1 MMEVLYKVEVSV
13 RTEYLENQSL
23 PSEGKYFFSYTVTIK
38 NVGKIPAKLI
48 SRHWVI
54 TDANERIEEV
64 RGLGV
69 VGEQPRLKTN
79 ESFEYTSGTPLTT
92 SSGFMEG
99 SYEMQ
104 CDDGN
109 TFNVQIPQFSLD
121 TPFENN
127 KLN

>member
-79 ESFEYTSGTPLTT
+79 ESFEYTSGTIIYTPVGTMYGT
-92 SSGFMEG
+92 YQMVADNG
-99 SYEMQ
+99 YEF
-104 CDDGN
+104 DAE
-109 TFNVQIPQFSLD
+109 IPMFSL
-121 TPFENN
+121 N
-127 KLN
+127 KPKVLN

>member
-23 PSEGKYFFSYTVTIK
+23 PSEGKYFFSYKVTIK

-79 ESFEYTSGTPLTT
+79 ESFEYTSGTIINTPVGTMYGT
-92 SSGFMEG
+92 YQMVADNG
-99 SYEMQ
+99 YEF
-104 CDDGN
+104 DAE
-109 TFNVQIPQFSLD
+109 IPMFSLNI
-121 TPFENN
+121 P
-127 KLN
+127 KVLN

>member
-1 MMEVLYKVEVSV
+1 MMDVLYKVEVSV

-79 ESFEYTSGTPLTT
+79 ESFEYTSGTIINTPVGTMYGT
-92 SSGFMEG
+92 YQMVADNG
-99 SYEMQ
+99 YEF
-104 CDDGN
+104 DAK
-109 TFNVQIPQFSLD
+109 IPMFSLNI
-121 TPFENN
+121 P
-127 KLN
+127 KVLN

>member
-38 NVGKIPAKLI
+38 NIGKIPAKLI

-79 ESFEYTSGTPLTT
+79 ESFEYTSGTIINTPVGTMYGT
-92 SSGFMEG
+92 YQMVADNG
-99 SYEMQ
+99 YEF
-104 CDDGN
+104 DAE
-109 TFNVQIPQFSLD
+109 IPMFSLNI
-121 TPFENN
+121 P
-127 KLN
+127 KVLN

>member
-13 RTEYLENQSL
+13 QTEYLENQSL

-79 ESFEYTSGTPLTT
+79 ESFEYTSGTIINTPVGTMYGT
-92 SSGFMEG
+92 YQMVADNG
-99 SYEMQ
+99 YEF
-104 CDDGN
+104 DAE
-109 TFNVQIPQFSLD
+109 IPIFSLNI
-121 TPFENN
+121 P
-127 KLN
+127 KVLN

>member
-79 ESFEYTSGTPLTT
+79 ESFEYTSGTIINTPVGTMYGT
-92 SSGFMEG
+92 YQMVADNG
-99 SYEMQ
+99 YEF
-104 CDDGN
+104 DAK
-109 TFNVQIPQFSLD
+109 IPMFSLNI
-121 TPFENN
+121 P
-127 KLN
+127 KVLN

>member
-79 ESFEYTSGTPLTT
+79 ESFEYTSGTII
-92 SSGFMEG
+92 
-99 SYEMQ
+99 
-104 CDDGN
+104 N
-109 TFNVQIPQFSLD
+109 TPVGTMYGTYQMVADNGYKFDATIPMFSLSV
-121 TPFENN
+121 PKVIN
-127 KLN
+127 